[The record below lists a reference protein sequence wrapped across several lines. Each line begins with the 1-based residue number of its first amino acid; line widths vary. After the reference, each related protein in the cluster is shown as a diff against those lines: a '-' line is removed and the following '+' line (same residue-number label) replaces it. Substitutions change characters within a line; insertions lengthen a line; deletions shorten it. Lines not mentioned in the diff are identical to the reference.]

1 MESRKAG
8 RVRAKRSPGTGRV
21 QGRKQGMTMPSPS
34 WPTLAWGAGGHS
46 LRDVCSVGPRTHAA
60 SQDG

>member
-1 MESRKAG
+1 MTPLFWLPPDLVRCAG
-8 RVRAKRSPGTGRV
+8 R
-21 QGRKQGMTMPSPS
+21 
-34 WPTLAWGAGGHS
+34 HS

>member
-1 MESRKAG
+1 M
-8 RVRAKRSPGTGRV
+8 